1 MDDRR
6 YNIFMDNLE
15 PNNQNEETLDDITFR
30 HKTTEEITRRDKFY
44 SDILEHFVSVTKTR
58 NYLREFFKWLFLCVL
73 IAAILHLTNGLVGL
87 FQRYITDATISEIT
101 EAIPLF
107 ITSIVSFVSVVIAIP
122 LTITK
127 YLFSTTEDEN
137 ITQIILHTQNHDT
150 SGRQWVKP
158 TINESDNSNIIQ
170 ESDSSNVIQ
179 ESVVQ
184 DGQSESIEN
193 T

>member
-15 PNNQNEETLDDITFR
+15 QNNQSEETLDDVTFR
-30 HKTTEEITRRDKFY
+30 NKTTEEITRRDKFY

-58 NYLREFFKWLFLCVL
+58 NYLKEFFKWLFLCVL
-73 IAAILHLTNGLVGL
+73 IAAILQLTNGLVGL

-137 ITQIILHTQNHDT
+137 ITQIILHTQNHDI
-150 SGRQWVKP
+150 SGRQWVQP
-158 TINESDNSNIIQ
+158 TPNTPNDNNLNQDSNEHN
-170 ESDSSNVIQ
+170 E
-179 ESVVQ
+179 
-184 DGQSESIEN
+184 QSEPIEN
-193 T
+193 S